1 MPRCQGWSEDYDSDS
16 WPISDVRLHARSLK
30 ISCHPCSAIPVVCT
44 PVQSF
49 TYLTDLYSS
58 MLNWGEGN
66 GNPLQYSCLEN
77 PRDRGAWW
85 APIYGVAQSRT
96 WLKWLSS
103 SSMLNWV
110 RRAIGSTMNPVHSQ
124 QSANIPPRLLCDN
137 ECSLLP
143 ARGHQVQT
151 AKGETGITWFF
162 RLLPS
167 LTLTVFLL
175 LAPKNWINATVKR
188 AREQENE
195 LKRIY
200 TIRLLSKRKME
211 KTENVVV
218 TREGLGPVCEGR
230 RQKSLPLSSSFQSC
244 L

>member
-1 MPRCQGWSEDYDSDS
+1 MNALSFQH
-16 WPISDVRLHARSLK
+16 L
-30 ISCHPCSAIPVVCT
+30 AIR
-44 PVQSF
+44 
-49 TYLTDLYSS
+49 Y
-58 MLNWGEGN
+58 
-66 GNPLQYSCLEN
+66 
-77 PRDRGAWW
+77 R
-85 APIYGVAQSRT
+85 
-96 WLKWLSS
+96 
-103 SSMLNWV
+103 
-110 RRAIGSTMNPVHSQ
+110 Q
-124 QSANIPPRLLCDN
+124 QKERPA
-137 ECSLLP
+137 LP
-143 ARGHQVQT
+143 D
-151 AKGETGITWFF
+151 FF

-200 TIRLLSKRKME
+200 TIRLLSRRKME

-218 TREGLGPVCEGR
+218 TREGLWPFCEGR

>member
-85 APIYGVAQSRT
+85 APIYGLHRVGHDWSDLAAAACWIEWGELLEAPWIQSTVNSQRT
-96 WLKWLSS
+96 FPPACC
-103 SSMLNWV
+103 V
-110 RRAIGSTMNPVHSQ
+110 TMN
-124 QSANIPPRLLCDN
+124 AL
-137 ECSLLP
+137 
-143 ARGHQVQT
+143 
-151 AKGETGITWFF
+151 
-162 RLLPS
+162 
-167 LTLTVFLL
+167 
-175 LAPKNWINATVKR
+175 
-188 AREQENE
+188 
-195 LKRIY
+195 
-200 TIRLLSKRKME
+200 
-211 KTENVVV
+211 
-218 TREGLGPVCEGR
+218 
-230 RQKSLPLSSSFQSC
+230 SFQLVAIRYRQQKERPALPDFLGSSHHSHWLFFC
-244 L
+244 Y